1 MDQLTNGKI
10 YTFQFFLLCLSNAFF
25 SASFNMMIPELPAY
39 LTSLGG
45 ADYKGYIIGLFTLM
59 AGLSRPFSGKLTDTV
74 GRIPVMI
81 FGSVVCVVCS
91 LLYPLVSS
99 VAAFLLLRFFHGFST
114 GFKPTA
120 TSAYVADLVPFNR
133 RAEAMGM
140 IGLFSTVGLSAGPAI
155 GGFVASIWGIMVM
168 FQLSAVFA
176 LLSVVILVGAMKETL
191 PVKQRFSLNLLK
203 ISRNEIVEPAVWP
216 AAFVTFLTY
225 VCYGALL
232 TVIPDL
238 CDHLGMKNKGV
249 FFTVF
254 TASSIAIRLFA
265 GKTSDKYGRVP
276 LLKISTALMAV
287 SMVMIAMA
295 TTPIALLVAA
305 LVYGVSLGINSPVV
319 TAWTIDLGQPEHRGR
334 ALATMYIALEA
345 GIGLGA
351 YFSAKIYHNNA
362 AYFATTFYV
371 MAFVTVLATVYLLF
385 VQGNRNWKTT
395 VKASMVRK
403 KD

>member
-1 MDQLTNGKI
+1 MNGKI
-10 YTFQFFLLCLSNAFF
+10 YTLQFVLLCLSNALF

-59 AGLSRPFSGKLTDTV
+59 AGLSRPFSGKLTDTI
-74 GRIPVMI
+74 GRIPVMV

-91 LLYPLVSS
+91 MLYPLVSS

-114 GFKPTA
+114 GFKPTG
-120 TSAYVADLVPFNR
+120 TSAYVADMVPHNR

-140 IGLFSTVGLSAGPAI
+140 VGLFSTIGLSLGPAI
-155 GGFVASIWGIMVM
+155 GGFVASLWGIMVM
-168 FQLSAVFA
+168 FRVSAVFA
-176 LLSVVILVGAMKETL
+176 LLSVVILVGMKETL
-191 PVKQRFSLNLLK
+191 EKKVRFSPVLLR
-203 ISRNEIVEPAVWP
+203 ISRNEIVEPAVLP
-216 AAFVTFLTY
+216 AAVVTFLTY

-238 CDHLGMKNKGV
+238 CEHLGMKNKGL
-249 FFTVF
+249 FFTFF
-254 TASSIAIRLFA
+254 TGSSIAIRILA

-276 LLKISTALMAV
+276 LLKISTAMMAV
-287 SMVMIAMA
+287 SMVMIALS
-295 TTPIALLVAA
+295 TTPVALMVAA
-305 LVYGVSLGINSPVV
+305 VVYGISLGINSPVV

-351 YFSAKIYHNNA
+351 YFSAFIYHNNA
-362 AYFATTFYV
+362 SRFALTFYI
-371 MAFVTVLATVYLLF
+371 MALVTVAATIYLLF
-385 VQGNRNWKTT
+385 VQGNRQWKT
-395 VKASMVRK
+395 ALARK
-403 KD
+403 KNY